1 MTAFTVG
8 ADVSAYANLE
18 ELLEST
24 HTNYVT
30 LVFGSGSVVV
40 PEDIVMALAG
50 HSVGHASFIFTQDGS
65 ISYDEL
71 ERLIEMY
78 GDFIVSVTVDGS
90 VVALSELEEAIATG
104 ITNGPRVEFLVSIAE
119 WEEANREITFQ
130 TDGD

>member
-1 MTAFTVG
+1 
-8 ADVSAYANLE
+8 
-18 ELLEST
+18 
-24 HTNYVT
+24 
-30 LVFGSGSVVV
+30 
-40 PEDIVMALAG
+40 
-50 HSVGHASFIFTQDGS
+50 
-65 ISYDEL
+65 
-71 ERLIEMY
+71 MY